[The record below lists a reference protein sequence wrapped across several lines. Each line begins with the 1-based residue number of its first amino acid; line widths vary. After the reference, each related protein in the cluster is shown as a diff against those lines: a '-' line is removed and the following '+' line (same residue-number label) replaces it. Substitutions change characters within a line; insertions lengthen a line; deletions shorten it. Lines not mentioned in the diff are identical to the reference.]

1 MFVLVEV
8 SIFFFHFKLVLVLY
22 VLRIVAIN
30 FKDYI
35 WH

>member
-8 SIFFFHFKLVLVLY
+8 SIFFSFQLVLVLY